1 MRVVIEPDHS
11 LRRELCFFGL
21 IALFGIITVVLLLVP
36 GLFS

>member
-1 MRVVIEPDHS
+1 MRVVIEQDHS

-21 IALFGIITVVLLLVP
+21 IVLFGIITVILLLVP